1 MPLYTFCCPKCGN
14 KMAVF
19 RKIAERDKPE
29 ICDAGI
35 FVDNPGE
42 SQYCGWDMHRTVEA
56 PAVQVDIGGYT
67 SPIDGR
73 WIEGKAAR
81 REDLKRN
88 NCRPWEGMESEKKAA
103 ISRAKEADK
112 VYEKGVEQS
121 AYNVFNN
128 MSADKQRA
136 LSQGA

>member
-1 MPLYTFCCPKCGN
+1 MPLYTFQCPECGE
-14 KMAVF
+14 KSTVF
-19 RKIAERDKPE
+19 RKISNRDAPE
-29 ICDAGI
+29 LCAADLTKMMRII
-35 FVDNPGE
+35 
-42 SQYCGWDMHRTVEA
+42 EA

-103 ISRAKEADK
+103 IERAKVADK
-112 VYEKGVEQS
+112 DFEKGVEAA
-121 AYNVFNN
+121 AYNTFNN
-128 MSADKQRA
+128 MSAEKQRA
-136 LSQGA
+136 ISQGV